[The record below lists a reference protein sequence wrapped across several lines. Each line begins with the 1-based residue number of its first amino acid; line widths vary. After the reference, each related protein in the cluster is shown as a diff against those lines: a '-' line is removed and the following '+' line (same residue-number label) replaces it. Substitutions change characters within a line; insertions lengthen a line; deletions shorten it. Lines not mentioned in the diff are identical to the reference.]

1 MDWVHGVSLIAQSG
15 TNVIK
20 SCKVELGTVWE
31 VNREQEVRLTKEPTS
46 PADSS

>member
-31 VNREQEVRLTKEPTS
+31 VNREQELSLTKKPSS
-46 PADSS
+46 PADLS